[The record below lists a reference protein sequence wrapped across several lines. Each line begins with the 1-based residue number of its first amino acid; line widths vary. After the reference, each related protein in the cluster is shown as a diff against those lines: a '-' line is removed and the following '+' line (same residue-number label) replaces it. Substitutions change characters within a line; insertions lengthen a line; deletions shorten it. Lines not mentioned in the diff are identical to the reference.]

1 MLGSAANLTGRN
13 WIQRGPTL
21 AASQTSGYKVDTER
35 IILFEARKLV
45 DAAAKSCDSTIEVDI
60 TMSDQPLAGRTALV
74 TGGAKGIGRACCVR
88 LAQAGANVAINYLT
102 SDEQA
107 RVTADLVEQ
116 AGVKAHLICA
126 DVASP
131 EQVTAMVGEVLDALG
146 PVDLL
151 VNNAGVF
158 HFLPHDETSLEIWR
172 KALDVNLTGAYLV
185 TWAVKPSMIERGF
198 GRIVNIASIAGLR
211 PRPMSIAYAASKA
224 GLIGLTKSLAE
235 ALAPHNIRVNAIAP
249 GLIDTEILSD
259 VSQERIDAIV
269 QSTPLGRIGSGVD
282 VADAALFL
290 LSEQSS
296 FITGQT
302 LVVCGGRVMSP

>member
-1 MLGSAANLTGRN
+1 
-13 WIQRGPTL
+13 
-21 AASQTSGYKVDTER
+21 
-35 IILFEARKLV
+35 
-45 DAAAKSCDSTIEVDI
+45 
-60 TMSDQPLAGRTALV
+60 MSDRPLAGRTALV

-88 LAQAGANVAINYLT
+88 LAQAGANVAIHYLT

-107 RVTADLVEQ
+107 RETAELVRQ
-116 AGVKAHLICA
+116 AGVTTHIVCA

-131 EQVTAMVGEVLDALG
+131 EQVSAMVGEVTEVLG
-146 PVDLL
+146 PVDFL

-158 HFLPHDETSLEIWR
+158 HFLPHEETSLEVWR
-172 KALDVNLTGAYLV
+172 KTLDVNLTGAYLV

-249 GLIDTEILSD
+249 GLIDTEILAD

-269 QSTPLGRIGSGVD
+269 QSTPLGRIGSVAD
-282 VADAALFL
+282 VADAVLFL

>member
-1 MLGSAANLTGRN
+1 
-13 WIQRGPTL
+13 
-21 AASQTSGYKVDTER
+21 
-35 IILFEARKLV
+35 
-45 DAAAKSCDSTIEVDI
+45 
-60 TMSDQPLAGRTALV
+60 MSDRPLAGRTALV
-74 TGGAKGIGRACCVR
+74 TGGAKGIGRACCIR

-102 SDEQA
+102 SNEQA
-107 RVTADLVEQ
+107 RETAELVGQ
-116 AGVKAHLICA
+116 AGVKTHLVCA

-131 EQVTAMVGEVLDALG
+131 EQVTAMVGEVTNALG

-158 HFLPHDETSLEIWR
+158 HFLPHEETSLEIWR
-172 KALDVNLTGAYLV
+172 KTLDVNLTGAYLV

-259 VSQERIDAIV
+259 VRQERIDAIV
-269 QSTPLGRIGSGVD
+269 QSTPLGRIGSGAD
-282 VADAALFL
+282 IADAALFL

>member
-1 MLGSAANLTGRN
+1 
-13 WIQRGPTL
+13 
-21 AASQTSGYKVDTER
+21 
-35 IILFEARKLV
+35 
-45 DAAAKSCDSTIEVDI
+45 
-60 TMSDQPLAGRTALV
+60 MSDRPLTGRTALV

-88 LAQAGANVAINYLT
+88 LAEAGANVAINYLT

-107 RVTADLVEQ
+107 RETAELVLQ
-116 AGVKAHLICA
+116 AGAKALLAYA
-126 DVASP
+126 DVSSP
-131 EQVTAMVGEVLDALG
+131 EQVTAMVGQVIDALG

-158 HFLPHDETSLEIWR
+158 HFLSHEETSLEVWR
-172 KALDVNLTGAYLV
+172 KTLDVNLTGAYLV
-185 TWAVKPSMIERGF
+185 TWAVKAGMIERGF

-235 ALAPHNIRVNAIAP
+235 SLAPHNVRVNAIAP

-269 QSTPLGRIGSGVD
+269 QSTPLGRIGRGAD

>member
-1 MLGSAANLTGRN
+1 
-13 WIQRGPTL
+13 
-21 AASQTSGYKVDTER
+21 
-35 IILFEARKLV
+35 
-45 DAAAKSCDSTIEVDI
+45 
-60 TMSDQPLAGRTALV
+60 MSDRPLAGRTVLV

-88 LAQAGANVAINYLT
+88 LAEAGANVAINYLI
-102 SDEQA
+102 SDGHA
-107 RVTADLVEQ
+107 RETAELVLQ
-116 AGVKAHLICA
+116 AGVKAHLAHA
-126 DVASP
+126 DVSSP
-131 EQVTAMVGEVLDALG
+131 EQVTAMVGQVIDALG

-158 HFLPHDETSLEIWR
+158 HFLPREEISLEIWR
-172 KALDVNLTGAYLV
+172 KTLDVNLTGAYLV
-185 TWAVKPSMIERGF
+185 TWAVKTSMIEHGF

-259 VSQERIDAIV
+259 VSQDRIDAIV
-269 QSTPLGRIGSGVD
+269 QSTPLGRIGRGTD
-282 VADAALFL
+282 IADAVLFL

>member
-1 MLGSAANLTGRN
+1 
-13 WIQRGPTL
+13 
-21 AASQTSGYKVDTER
+21 
-35 IILFEARKLV
+35 
-45 DAAAKSCDSTIEVDI
+45 
-60 TMSDQPLAGRTALV
+60 MSDRPLAGRTALV
-74 TGGAKGIGRACCVR
+74 TGGAKGIGRACCLR

-102 SDEQA
+102 SHEQA
-107 RVTADLVEQ
+107 RETAELVGK
-116 AGVKAHLICA
+116 AGVKAHLVRA

-131 EQVTAMVGEVLDALG
+131 EQVTAMVGEVIDALG

-151 VNNAGVF
+151 VNNAGIF
-158 HFLPHDETSLEIWR
+158 HFLPHEETSLEIWR
-172 KALDVNLTGAYLV
+172 KTLDVNLTGTYLV
-185 TWAVKPSMIERGF
+185 TWGVKASMIERGF

-211 PRPMSIAYAASKA
+211 PRPMSIAYAVSKA

-269 QSTPLGRIGSGVD
+269 QSTPLGRIGSGED

>member
-1 MLGSAANLTGRN
+1 
-13 WIQRGPTL
+13 
-21 AASQTSGYKVDTER
+21 
-35 IILFEARKLV
+35 
-45 DAAAKSCDSTIEVDI
+45 
-60 TMSDQPLAGRTALV
+60 MSDHSLAGRTALV

-116 AGVKAHLICA
+116 AGVRAHLICA

-131 EQVTAMVGEVLDALG
+131 EQVTAMVSEVIDALG

-172 KALDVNLTGAYLV
+172 KTLDVNLTGAYLV

>member
-1 MLGSAANLTGRN
+1 
-13 WIQRGPTL
+13 
-21 AASQTSGYKVDTER
+21 
-35 IILFEARKLV
+35 
-45 DAAAKSCDSTIEVDI
+45 
-60 TMSDQPLAGRTALV
+60 MSDGPLAGRTALV
-74 TGGAKGIGRACCVR
+74 TGGAKGIGRACCLR

-102 SDEQA
+102 SDKQA
-107 RVTADLVEQ
+107 RETAELVGRT
-116 AGVKAHLICA
+116 GVKAHLVCA

-131 EQVTAMVGEVLDALG
+131 EQVTAMVGEVVDTLG

-158 HFLPHDETSLEIWR
+158 YFLSHDETSLEIWR
-172 KALDVNLTGAYLV
+172 KTLEVNLTGAYLV
-185 TWAVKPSMIERGF
+185 TWAVKSSMIERGF

-269 QSTPLGRIGSGVD
+269 QSTPIGRIGTGVD

>member
-1 MLGSAANLTGRN
+1 
-13 WIQRGPTL
+13 
-21 AASQTSGYKVDTER
+21 
-35 IILFEARKLV
+35 
-45 DAAAKSCDSTIEVDI
+45 
-60 TMSDQPLAGRTALV
+60 MSDQPLAGRTALV
-74 TGGAKGIGRACCVR
+74 TGGAKGIGRACCLR
-88 LAQAGANVAINYLT
+88 LALCGANVAINYLT
-102 SDEQA
+102 SDEEA
-107 RVTADLVEQ
+107 RETAELVEQ
-116 AGVKAHLICA
+116 AGVKAHLVCA

-131 EQVTAMVGEVLDALG
+131 EQVTAMAGEVLDALG

-172 KALDVNLTGAYLV
+172 KSLDVNLTGAYLV
-185 TWAVKPSMIERGF
+185 TWAVKSSMIERGF

-269 QSTPLGRIGSGVD
+269 QSTPLGRIGRGAD

-296 FITGQT
+296 VITGQT
-302 LVVCGGRVMSP
+302 LVVCGGRAMSP

>member
-1 MLGSAANLTGRN
+1 MIDRPLT
-13 WIQRGPTL
+13 
-21 AASQTSGYKVDTER
+21 
-35 IILFEARKLV
+35 
-45 DAAAKSCDSTIEVDI
+45 
-60 TMSDQPLAGRTALV
+60 GRTALV
-74 TGGAKGIGRACCVR
+74 TGGAKGIGRACCLR
-88 LAQAGANVAINYLT
+88 LAQAGANVAINYLA

-107 RVTADLVEQ
+107 RETAELVGQ
-116 AGVKAHLICA
+116 AGVKTHLVCA

-131 EQVTAMVGEVLDALG
+131 EQVTAMVGEVVDALG

-158 HFLPHDETSLEIWR
+158 HFLPHEETSLEIWR
-172 KALDVNLTGAYLV
+172 KTLDVNLTGAYLV
-185 TWAVKPSMIERGF
+185 TWAVKSSMIDRGF

-235 ALAPHNIRVNAIAP
+235 ALAPHNIRVNAVAP

-259 VSQERIDAIV
+259 VSRERIDAIV

-282 VADAALFL
+282 VADAVLFL

>member
-1 MLGSAANLTGRN
+1 MGDRH
-13 WIQRGPTL
+13 
-21 AASQTSGYKVDTER
+21 
-35 IILFEARKLV
+35 
-45 DAAAKSCDSTIEVDI
+45 
-60 TMSDQPLAGRTALV
+60 LAGRTALV
-74 TGGAKGIGRACCVR
+74 TGGAKGIGRACCLR

-107 RVTADLVEQ
+107 RDTADLVKQ
-116 AGVKAHLICA
+116 AGVQAHLVCA

-131 EQVTAMVGEVLDALG
+131 EQVTAMVGDVTNALG

-158 HFLPHDETSLEIWR
+158 HFMSHEETSLEVWR
-172 KALDVNLTGAYLV
+172 KTLDVNLTGAYLV

-269 QSTPLGRIGSGVD
+269 QSTPLGRIGSGSD

-296 FITGQT
+296 FMTGQT

>member
-1 MLGSAANLTGRN
+1 MIDRPLT
-13 WIQRGPTL
+13 
-21 AASQTSGYKVDTER
+21 
-35 IILFEARKLV
+35 
-45 DAAAKSCDSTIEVDI
+45 
-60 TMSDQPLAGRTALV
+60 GRTALV
-74 TGGAKGIGRACCVR
+74 TGGAKGIGRACCLR

-107 RVTADLVEQ
+107 RETAELVGQ
-116 AGVKAHLICA
+116 VGVKTHLVCA

-131 EQVTAMVGEVLDALG
+131 EQVTAMVGEVVDALG

-158 HFLPHDETSLEIWR
+158 HFLPHEETSLEIWR
-172 KALDVNLTGAYLV
+172 KTLDVNLTGAYLV
-185 TWAVKPSMIERGF
+185 TWAVKSSMIDRGF

-235 ALAPHNIRVNAIAP
+235 ALAPHNIRVNAVAP

-259 VSQERIDAIV
+259 VSRERIDAIV

-282 VADAALFL
+282 VADAVLFL